1 MLRSRAPTERNP
13 GSWRCVVQIYKSTWL
28 PAVIPGRITS
38 SYQDPAEISD
48 QHSPVLGSDDH
59 LLLGSCSWRLVEYAE
74 CEFGRSAA
82 VEFGHRQLKMN
93 KRFLVVRAIGG
104 CVKSVADAG

>member
-1 MLRSRAPTERNP
+1 MIIF
-13 GSWRCVVQIYKSTWL
+13 C
-28 PAVIPGRITS
+28 
-38 SYQDPAEISD
+38 D
-48 QHSPVLGSDDH
+48 QFR
-59 LLLGSCSWRLVEYAE
+59 LGSCSWRVVEYAE

-104 CVKSVADAG
+104 CVKSVAEAG